1 MHGTGLMADRDNPK
15 LSLRPLS
22 KPKPAAPAAT
32 GEDQL
37 AESAR
42 MVSGRPIVDPAR
54 AIRGKTVPVTRAASS
69 GVVVN
74 ELEAKLLDDLEAL
87 SSIFYAQSSPA
98 PVPSAQPAKPAPPAS
113 AAAPRAKPQPA
124 APPAMASAAPP
135 VAAAPPPAPAPAV
148 LAPQAER
155 QAPAVSPTYRPPV
168 GGATGVTVEKL
179 EKGGAD

>member
-1 MHGTGLMADRDNPK
+1 MADRDNPK

-87 SSIFYAQSSPA
+87 SSTFYAQPPPA
-98 PVPSAQPAKPAPPAS
+98 PAPAASAPPDKPAPPAS
-113 AAAPRAKPQPA
+113 AAAPHAKPQPA

-179 EKGGAD
+179 GKRRS

>member
-1 MHGTGLMADRDNPK
+1 MADRDNPK
-15 LSLRPLS
+15 LSVRPLS

-37 AESAR
+37 AEPAR

-54 AIRGKTVPVTRAASS
+54 AILGKTVPVTRAVSS
-69 GVVVN
+69 DVALVN

-87 SSIFYAQSSPA
+87 SSSFYAQPSPPPA
-98 PVPSAQPAKPAPPAS
+98 P
-113 AAAPRAKPQPA
+113 AAAPHPKPQPA